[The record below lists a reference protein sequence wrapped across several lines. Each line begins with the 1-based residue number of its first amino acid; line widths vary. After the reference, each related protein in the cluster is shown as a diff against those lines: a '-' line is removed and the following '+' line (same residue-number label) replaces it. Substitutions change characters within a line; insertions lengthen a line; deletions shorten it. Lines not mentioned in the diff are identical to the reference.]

1 MLLINAFKSSGSSG
15 SNPIRTYKYADFV
28 FVRLLLLLL
37 LLLLGARGVVHIME
51 AVLYKPEGRGFDS
64 R

>member
-1 MLLINAFKSSGSSG
+1 VLLINAFKSSGSSG

-37 LLLLGARGVVHIME
+37 LLLGARGVVHIME